1 MAEVYTISGSQF
13 GAPTVVGTT
22 YGRAGNV
29 YHWSDGS
36 SSTSPTAPGPALS
49 ISSPAAV
56 SYGAPT
62 KGFPPAVLL
71 QNALQALGVA
81 RGDAALSKL
90 KVDGIIGPN
99 TVKAVN
105 YAISQTGG
113 SPQFPHSNLTLQQVR
128 SNAGALAA
136 YVAQQVQK
144 AGGTISTPVV
154 VKRSSGSTSL
164 IPAFA
169 PPAGP
174 VSVAT
179 IGSNKWVWYV
189 VGGVSLLLVL
199 SIVARSVRRPAPQPV
214 KA

>member
-1 MAEVYTISGSQF
+1 MAEVYTISGSQL

-22 YGRAGNV
+22 FARTGNV

-36 SSTSPTAPGPALS
+36 TSTSPSQPGPPPP
-49 ISSPAAV
+49 PAPV

-71 QNALQALGVA
+71 QNALQSLGVA
-81 RGDAALSKL
+81 RGDATLSKL
-90 KVDGIIGPN
+90 KVDGVIGPN
-99 TVKAVN
+99 TVKATN

-144 AGGTISTPVV
+144 AGGTISTPTV
-154 VKRSSGSTSL
+154 VKRSSNILSTLSPGP
-164 IPAFA
+164 IGPATT
-169 PPAGP
+169 
-174 VSVAT
+174 AT
-179 IGSNKWVWYV
+179 TPGDNKWVWYV
-189 VGGVSLLLVL
+189 VGGVSILLVL
-199 SIVARSVRRPAPQPV
+199 GIVARSVRRPPPQPV
-214 KA
+214 KV